1 MLTEGEKAPDF
12 TLPATGGK
20 TISLMDYAGKKA
32 VVLYF
37 YPKDDTPGCTKEACF
52 FRDIQA
58 EFDAAGAAILG
69 VSVDSVRS
77 HEKFAEKYHL
87 PFPLLSDED
96 KTVVSAYGVWRQ
108 KSNYGKTYFGTVRTT
123 FLIDTQ
129 GVIRK
134 IWPEVKV
141 EGHVDE
147 VLGAVRALP

>member
-1 MLTEGEKAPDF
+1 MLTEGQKASDF

-20 TISLMDYAGKKA
+20 TISLKDYAGKKA

-58 EFDAAGAAILG
+58 EFEAAGAAILG
-69 VSVDSVRS
+69 VSVDSVKS
-77 HEKFAEKYHL
+77 HERFAKKYHL

-96 KTVVSAYGVWRQ
+96 KTVVNTYGVWKQ
-108 KSNYGKTYFGTVRTT
+108 KSRYGKTYFGTERTT
-123 FLIDTQ
+123 FLIDRQ
-129 GVIRK
+129 GTIRE

-147 VLGAVRALP
+147 VLEAVQAL

>member
-96 KTVVSAYGVWRQ
+96 KTVVKAYGVWKQ

-123 FLIDTQ
+123 LLIDKQ
-129 GVIRK
+129 GTVRK